1 MRRNLRSFDSLQ
13 RAILAESLTLIV
25 VQGTKKTHMS
35 KATTFIVVKCGN
47 TKTHHAANEIE
58 KVMKSQGYAWFAKY
72 GSKINFEK
80 IDLADPSR
88 NYVLCLSLF
97 SENKYEIF
105 SYQIEELGAKKAP
118 LKGTYPTYYQENF
131 QFINTWIKVSKYKGA
146 SPSVN
151 DLIIKSSLNRLT
163 ETLKKSTSGHFICRL
178 LRE

>member
-1 MRRNLRSFDSLQ
+1 M
-13 RAILAESLTLIV
+13 A
-25 VQGTKKTHMS
+25 

-47 TKTHHAANEIE
+47 TKTHHAAKEIE
-58 KVMKSQGYAWFAKY
+58 KVIKSKGFAWFAKY

-80 IDLADPSR
+80 IDLTDQNR

-97 SENKYEIF
+97 LDNRYEIF
-105 SYQIEELGAKKAP
+105 SYQIEEFGAKTTP
-118 LKGTYPTYYQENF
+118 LKGTYPSYYQENF
-131 QFINTWIKVSKYKGA
+131 QFINTWVKISEYKGA

-151 DLIIKSSLNRLT
+151 DLIIKSSLNRLA